1 MSREDRF
8 LKACRREDVDA
19 TPVWLMRQAGRY
31 MQEYR
36 DLREKYSFLD
46 MCKIPEVALEVT
58 MQPVDKV
65 GVDAAIL
72 FSDILIPVEAMG
84 IDLEFTEGRGPVIN
98 NPVRDERTFKTLRA
112 INPDDVGFVTEAI
125 RLIKQELSDKVPLIG
140 FSGAPFT
147 LGSYIV
153 EGGHSR
159 NFLTIK
165 GMMYQAPDL
174 YRSLMDL
181 IADVVITYLKAQIAA
196 GAQVV
201 QLFDSWVGCLG
212 PDDYETYAMPYT
224 LKITEALKD
233 SGVPVIHFANGASTY
248 LDKVAGAGGDV
259 IGVDWRIDLDR
270 AWDAIGKE
278 KAVQGNLDPVVLLSS
293 QSEIERRVGRILD
306 LAANRPGHIFN
317 LGHGVLP
324 PTPVENVRFLVDTVH
339 RMSGHSE
346 RSEESR

>member
-8 LKACRREDVDA
+8 LKACRREEVDM

-36 DLREKYSFLD
+36 DLREKYSFLE

-58 MQPVDKV
+58 MQPVNRI
-65 GVDAAIL
+65 GIDAAIL

-98 NPVRDERTFKTLRA
+98 NPVRDERTYKTLRTIDPA
-112 INPDDVGFVTEAI
+112 DVGFVTDAI
-125 RLIKQELSDKVPLIG
+125 KLLRHELKGKVPLIG

-147 LGSYIV
+147 LASYMV

-165 GMMYQAPDL
+165 GMMYQAPGL
-174 YRSLMDL
+174 YDSLMNL
-181 IADVVITYLKAQIAA
+181 IADVVVTYLKAQIDA

-201 QLFDSWVGCLG
+201 QIFDSWVGCLG
-212 PDDYETYAMPYT
+212 PDDYEVFAMPYT
-224 LKITEALKD
+224 KKITDALKG

-248 LDKVAGAGGDV
+248 LDKVAAAGGDV
-259 IGVDWRIDLDR
+259 IGVDWRVDLDK
-270 AWDAIGKE
+270 AWDAIGPD
-278 KAVQGNLDPVVLLSS
+278 KAIQGNLDPVALMAG
-293 QSEIERRVGRILD
+293 QDEIDKRVRSIVKKAGGR
-306 LAANRPGHIFN
+306 NGHIFN

-324 PTPVENVRFLVDTVH
+324 PTPVENVKYLVDLVH
-339 RMSGHSE
+339 EVSLR
-346 RSEESR
+346 R

>member
-1 MSREDRF
+1 MSRQDRF
-8 LKACRREDVDA
+8 LKACRREEVDA

-98 NPVRDERTFKTLRA
+98 NPVRDERTFNTLRE
-112 INPDDVGFVTEAI
+112 IVPDDVAFVTDAI
-125 RLIKQELSDKVPLIG
+125 KIIRRELDGKVPLIG

-147 LGSYIV
+147 LASYMV

-165 GMMYQAPDL
+165 GMMYQASDL
-174 YRSLMDL
+174 YKSLMDL

-196 GAQVV
+196 GAQTV

-212 PDDYETYAMPYT
+212 PDDYEMHAMPYT
-224 LKITEALKD
+224 KKVTEALQG

-248 LDKVAGAGGDV
+248 LDKVAAAGGDV
-259 IGVDWRIDLDR
+259 IGVDWRIDIDKAR
-270 AWDAIGKE
+270 DVIGPG

-293 QSEIERRVGRILD
+293 QSEIEQRASRILK
-306 LAANRPGHIFN
+306 LAGGKPGHIFN

-324 PTPVENVRFLVDTVH
+324 PTPVENVRFLIETVH
-339 RMSGHSE
+339 NL
-346 RSEESR
+346 SRKDVAADL